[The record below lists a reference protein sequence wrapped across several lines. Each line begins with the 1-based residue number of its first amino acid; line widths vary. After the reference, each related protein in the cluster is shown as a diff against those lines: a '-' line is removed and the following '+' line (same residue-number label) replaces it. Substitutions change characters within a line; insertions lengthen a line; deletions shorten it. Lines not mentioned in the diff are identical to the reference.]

1 MKGKNWKNIEHFN
14 IVLKTGHGFG
24 TGKGLNDETVGGSAK
39 QYGLGKIV
47 FNQNYVCCL
56 FTIDGKSL

>member
-1 MKGKNWKNIEHFN
+1 M
-14 IVLKTGHGFG
+14 LKTGHGFG